1 MHGGAISLRTRSGE
15 TRANRPAS
23 SQGLPEG
30 GTITTPPYNAPMVG
44 GAFPVAANLAP
55 VREVPLLGD
64 QPSVPTQQSIGRN
77 DRVQFEQG
85 LASHCLGFPASS
97 ARSAS
102 LNRIRFPRS
111 RSLSSRFSA

>member
-1 MHGGAISLRTRSGE
+1 MHGGAIRLRTRSGK

-44 GAFPVAANLAP
+44 GVFPVAANLAP

-64 QPSVPTQQSIGRN
+64 QPSVPRRK
-77 DRVQFEQG
+77 DRRRHTPVPRHPTARPARDRRSNARTR
-85 LASHCLGFPASS
+85 ASFLH
-97 ARSAS
+97 
-102 LNRIRFPRS
+102 
-111 RSLSSRFSA
+111 